1 MVVQSQADRQYGNPS
16 LMEKVSLLISVFLY
30 MPIVLAWTLLSSPFH
45 RTNRLKTWTR
55 VLGDK
60 AFYYLTKELSVD
72 QLQWAMGDTGTV
84 YKAWVKQNGL
94 PVIVDELSENTRLL
108 WIDKQR
114 TDRVILYFHGGGF
127 LFPMQ
132 YFTASFWKYIKAE
145 LKKKNIDAGVAI
157 LNYTLVPS
165 ATFPTQLEQAVVA
178 IEHLL
183 STGVQPQ
190 NIQIAGDS
198 AGGNLAIQLISHIL
212 HPVLGVRPLKLPSRI
227 RGIFLMSPWVKLQ
240 GTEGNLTSNDGSDIL
255 SIKANNI
262 HGKAVLEGVPDSW
275 LPYVE
280 ASRVPDSWFK
290 GVNTVVERMLVTAGS
305 FECGRDSIEAFANQ
319 ICSVHDG
326 ATFWIQE
333 NGVHNDPFFDF
344 FTKEAKLGRMTPQIL
359 EWFATG
365 FGEV

>member
-1 MVVQSQADRQYGNPS
+1 MVAPSQTDRQYGNPS
-16 LMEKVSLLISVFLY
+16 LMEKINLLLYMFLY
-30 MPIVLAWTLLSSPFH
+30 MPIVLTWTLLSSPFH
-45 RTNRLKTWTR
+45 RSNRLKTWTR

-60 AFYYLTKELSVD
+60 AFYYLGKDLNVR
-72 QLQWAMGDTGTV
+72 QLQWALGNTGTV

-94 PVIVDELSENTRLL
+94 PVIVDELSENTRLF

-114 TDRVILYFHGGGF
+114 TDKVILYFHGGGF

-132 YFTASFWKYIKAE
+132 YFTSSFWKYIKAE

-165 ATFPTQLEQAVVA
+165 ATFPTQLQQAVVA

-183 STGVQPQ
+183 STGVQPE

-212 HPVLGVRPLKLPSRI
+212 HPVVGVRPLKLPSRI
-227 RGIFLMSPWVKLQ
+227 RGIYLMSPWVQLT
-240 GTEGNLTSNDGSDIL
+240 GTEGTLTSNDDSDI
-255 SIKANNI
+255 IGTKCINI
-262 HGKAVLEGVPDSW
+262 WGKDVLEGVPDSW

-280 ASRVPDSWFK
+280 ASRAPEFWFK
-290 GVNTVVERMLVTAGS
+290 GVDTVVERILITTGS
-305 FECGRDSIEAFANQ
+305 AECFKDSIESFAKQ
-319 ICSVHDG
+319 ICSVHG
-326 ATFWIQE
+326 RATFWIQE

-344 FTKEAKLGRMTPQIL
+344 LTKEAKLGRMTPQIL

-365 FGEV
+365 FDEV